1 MTFNLI
7 IVLTLV
13 LLGIILLLIEI
24 FLLPGFGI
32 AGIGGIAMMGGGVFY
47 AYSYIGSLAG
57 TITLLLSVLLLGGGF
72 FWLIKSKSLKKI
84 ALTTNINSTIDNSD
98 LKKLSKGDL
107 GITISRLNPIGRV
120 MFDGVM
126 IEGKSFTGEM
136 IDEDTEVE
144 VVSVDSFN
152 VVVKTKSELLEP

>member
-1 MTFNLI
+1 MTFNLV
-7 IVLTLV
+7 IVATLV
-13 LLGIILLLIEI
+13 LLGIVLLLIEI

-32 AGIGGIAMMGGGVFY
+32 AGIGGIALMGGGVFY
-47 AYSYIGSLAG
+47 AYSYVGALAG
-57 TITLLLSVLLLGGGF
+57 TITLLSSLLLLAVGF
-72 FWLIKSKSLKKI
+72 VWLIKSNALKKI
-84 ALTTNINSTIDNSD
+84 ALTTDIDGTVDNSD

-107 GITISRLNPIGRV
+107 GLTVSRLNPIGRV

-126 IEGKSFTGEM
+126 SEGKSFNGEL

-152 VVVKTKSELLEP
+152 VIVKPK